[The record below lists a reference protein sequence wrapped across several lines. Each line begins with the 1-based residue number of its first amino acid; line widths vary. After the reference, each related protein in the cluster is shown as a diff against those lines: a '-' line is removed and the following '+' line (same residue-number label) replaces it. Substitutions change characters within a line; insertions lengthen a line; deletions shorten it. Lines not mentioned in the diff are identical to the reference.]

1 MPDLI
6 VDIRDLKA
14 VKFYNT
20 ITVSTLLHV
29 FTMKEI
35 MTTYQFKYDAL
46 LIFFDELQQLRVD
59 ITKLL
64 RYLIMHDIKACLG
77 MKDDL
82 LFCRKMLYQRY
93 NELPIQNYL
102 LLQMHKLRV
111 SDEVVLKGLVEDD
124 VFASEY
130 LKIDVYYLRYK
141 HFME

>member
-1 MPDLI
+1 
-6 VDIRDLKA
+6 
-14 VKFYNT
+14 
-20 ITVSTLLHV
+20 
-29 FTMKEI
+29 
-35 MTTYQFKYDAL
+35 
-46 LIFFDELQQLRVD
+46 VD

-64 RYLIMHDIKACLG
+64 RYLILHDINACLG

-124 VFASEY
+124 VLACED